1 MVRIAELEGYTGIE
15 NGIIPQDALKSVY
28 HDTTVGKAFQVDQ
41 PLTIGDGLSG
51 GEFIGD
57 TPITI
62 TVDSTVIRETDDRL
76 SDAREWTAPLV
87 PLDVALEGTSEDR
100 MAWSPLRVQ
109 QTISAGV
116 DKYGVT
122 SVNSKTGPAVELT
135 KDDIGLPNV
144 PNIDTSNADN
154 ITSGTLDSNR
164 LQFGN
169 TSNSVTEGND
179 SRLSNSRE
187 WIAPT
192 APDEVISQPN
202 NTTRYA
208 WTAQQIWKTIKSWFS
223 TINSDDLPEGTNNLY
238 YTENRVSS
246 NPAVQANTTKI
257 GAEGPVTTHSD
268 VTDAG
273 SGQIITSAERSKL
286 NNLDPNAEPNL
297 VTSVSGKTGDVLIN
311 KSDVGLSNVPDIDTS
326 NANNITSGTL
336 NSNRLQ
342 FGNTSNTV
350 TEGNDSRLFNSREW
364 IAPTAPDEV
373 VSQPNNTTRYAW
385 TAQQI
390 WKTIKSW
397 FSTINS
403 DDLPE
408 GTNNLYYTENRV
420 SSNPAVQANTT
431 KIGAEGPVTTHSDVT
446 DAGSGQIITSAE
458 RSKLN
463 NLDPNAEPNLVTS
476 VSGKTGDVLI
486 NKSDVGL
493 SNVPNVNTANAT
505 NITSGVLNG
514 SRLQYG
520 TVAGTPAQGNDA
532 RFSNSRE
539 WTASTV
545 SQSEAQSGQGTTRR
559 AWTSQRVRQ
568 NVSNY
573 TQPFTSAEKN
583 KLSQLDNS
591 KYLPINGTAV
601 NSSKLDDV
609 SLDKFVRN
617 DQDNVLYKDINIL
630 GTVQFRG
637 MSGTQFSNIG
647 GLSGVDVI
655 SADSSGAAFMS
666 FHRPGAYA
674 VYFGLDKDN
683 QLKVGGWSLGSN
695 VYKIWTS
702 GNDGSGSGLDADL
715 WDGNQFSS
723 YLNQAL
729 LTTSNPTFNTVYTN
743 SWFRSIGKK
752 GWYSETYK
760 GGIYMTDTNWIRTY
774 NKKALY
780 SSSEAIAVSH
790 TGAGAI
796 GCKGVRIGSGNIG
809 INGYIYFGN
818 SNRQM
823 LNLYNS
829 TYGIGVQSNT
839 LYIRSASDFAFYS
852 GGSHNDSRRNSGGGT
867 TVWSYNKDNDEIA
880 FFRNPRFTKSIVIEN
895 DGPTIQF
902 KDNSV
907 GRSFWIHNNSNR
919 LYILSDK
926 NNDNGWESPHP
937 AYWDD
942 PTQKAYFWD
951 KQVLTIETGIRK
963 DIVDTVNQH
972 TNWADN
978 KGVRF
983 GNDADYRILHDGNV
997 TVHNNYSG
1005 HIYHKQRAHGK
1016 NFYFQGEDS
1025 QGVNRALLY
1034 LYPNS
1039 SVNLFYKGIQKFRT
1053 ESYGVRVTPS
1063 MTLYDPTATYIDFN
1077 NNESADFNAR
1087 LICTSGTSSISTGNL
1102 EIQAGEITLAPKHPS
1117 SSSGMV
1123 YIASNNSS
1131 NSWAFND
1138 YSDGFLY
1145 IQQRKSDK
1153 TFDANVIRFGKS
1165 EIRHYAPLVNSS
1177 SKEIKDVQGS
1187 VSNGLEFVNKLNPVI
1202 YNYKGQ
1208 SNTEVG
1214 LIAEEVPD
1222 DSHLVYGQGSDSGI
1236 DYTKLSIYLIDA
1248 VKQLTKRIE
1257 ELEKA

>member
-1 MVRIAELEGYTGIE
+1 M
-15 NGIIPQDALKSVY
+15 
-28 HDTTVGKAFQVDQ
+28 
-41 PLTIGDGLSG
+41 
-51 GEFIGD
+51 
-57 TPITI
+57 
-62 TVDSTVIRETDDRL
+62 
-76 SDAREWTAPLV
+76 
-87 PLDVALEGTSEDR
+87 
-100 MAWSPLRVQ
+100 
-109 QTISAGV
+109 
-116 DKYGVT
+116 
-122 SVNSKTGPAVELT
+122 
-135 KDDIGLPNV
+135 
-144 PNIDTSNADN
+144 
-154 ITSGTLDSNR
+154 
-164 LQFGN
+164 
-169 TSNSVTEGND
+169 
-179 SRLSNSRE
+179 
-187 WIAPT
+187 
-192 APDEVISQPN
+192 
-202 NTTRYA
+202 
-208 WTAQQIWKTIKSWFS
+208 
-223 TINSDDLPEGTNNLY
+223 
-238 YTENRVSS
+238 
-246 NPAVQANTTKI
+246 
-257 GAEGPVTTHSD
+257 
-268 VTDAG
+268 
-273 SGQIITSAERSKL
+273 
-286 NNLDPNAEPNL
+286 
-297 VTSVSGKTGDVLIN
+297 
-311 KSDVGLSNVPDIDTS
+311 
-326 NANNITSGTL
+326 
-336 NSNRLQ
+336 
-342 FGNTSNTV
+342 
-350 TEGNDSRLFNSREW
+350 
-364 IAPTAPDEV
+364 

-408 GTNNLYYTENRV
+408 GNNNLYYTENRV

-431 KIGAEGPVTTHSDVT
+431 KVSAEGPVTTHSDVT

-493 SNVPNVNTANAT
+493 SNVPNVNTSNAT

-539 WTASTV
+539 WTAITV

-568 NVSNY
+568 NVANY

-601 NSSKLDDV
+601 NSSKLDNV
-609 SLDKFVRN
+609 SLDKFVR
-617 DQDNVLYKDINIL
+617 KDKTSDIK
-630 GTVQFRG
+630 GAVRFQG
-637 MSGTQFSNIG
+637 MSGTDFSKTG
-647 GLSGVDVI
+647 GLSGLDI
-655 SADSSGAAFMS
+655 QSAGSSGAAFMS

-715 WDGNQFSS
+715 WDGKQFSS

-743 SWFRSIGKK
+743 SWFRSHGNS
-752 GWYSETYK
+752 GWFSETYL
-760 GGIYMTDTNWIRTY
+760 GGIYMTDTTWIRTY
-774 NKKALY
+774 NKKALF

-809 INGYIYFGN
+809 MNGHIYFGN
-818 SNRQM
+818 SIRQM
-823 LNLYNS
+823 LNLYSS
-829 TYGIGVQSNT
+829 TYGIGVQSST

-852 GGSHNDSRRNSGGGT
+852 GGSHNNSRRNSGGGT
-867 TVWSYNKDNDEIA
+867 TVWSYNKDIDEIA
-880 FFRNPRFTKSIVIEN
+880 FFRNPRFTKTLVIEN
-895 DGPTIQF
+895 DAPTLHL

-907 GRSFWIHNNSNR
+907 GRSFWLHNNSNR
-919 LYILSDK
+919 LYILSD
-926 NNDNGWESPHP
+926 NDNDNAWESPYP

-951 KQVLTIETGIRK
+951 KQVLTTATGIRK
-963 DIVDTVNQH
+963 DIEDTVNQH
-972 TNWADN
+972 TRWAD
-978 KGVRF
+978 KKEVRL
-983 GNDADYRILHDGNV
+983 GSSADYRLQHDGSN
-997 TVHNNYSG
+997 TVHDNYTG
-1005 HIYHKQRAHGK
+1005 NVYHRQRAHGK

-1025 QGVNRALLY
+1025 QGINRALLY
-1034 LYPNS
+1034 MHPNS
-1039 SVNLFYKGIQKFRT
+1039 SVNLYYNGGLKLQT
-1053 ESYGVRVTPS
+1053 ATYGVRITPS
-1063 MTLYDPTATYIDFN
+1063 LTLYHPTTTYIDFN
-1077 NNESADFNAR
+1077 NNNSPDFNAR
-1087 LICTSGTSSISTGNL
+1087 IACSNGTNSYASGNL
-1102 EIQAGEITLAPKHPS
+1102 TLTAKDITLSLQTPNN
-1117 SSSGMV
+1117 SGIV
-1123 YIASNNSS
+1123 YIDSS
-1131 NSWAFND
+1131 RSTAKWALNA

-1145 IQQRKSDK
+1145 IQQRKPDK
-1153 TFDANVIRFGKS
+1153 SHEANVIRFGKS
-1165 EIRHYAPLVNSS
+1165 EVKHYVPLTSASS
-1177 SKEIKDVQGS
+1177 REIKDVQGS

-1222 DSHLVYGQGSDSGI
+1222 GSHLVYGQGSDSGI

>member
-1 MVRIAELEGYTGIE
+1 MAIITGTLQNSDHSPYIGSVRFQLNKLGVDPTALYLPTEVNVDSYGSFSVDLWPNTKSLQATYYLCTLDNGSTFKISIPEEKPNYTISEVILLDIGTLETSLSQIVQSNLVRIAELEGYTGIE

-257 GAEGPVTTHSD
+257 GAQGSVTTHSD

-273 SGQIITSAERSKL
+273 SGQII
-286 NNLDPNAEPNL
+286 
-297 VTSVSGKTGDVLIN
+297 
-311 KSDVGLSNVPDIDTS
+311 
-326 NANNITSGTL
+326 
-336 NSNRLQ
+336 
-342 FGNTSNTV
+342 
-350 TEGNDSRLFNSREW
+350 
-364 IAPTAPDEV
+364 
-373 VSQPNNTTRYAW
+373 
-385 TAQQI
+385 
-390 WKTIKSW
+390 
-397 FSTINS
+397 
-403 DDLPE
+403 
-408 GTNNLYYTENRV
+408 
-420 SSNPAVQANTT
+420 SS
-431 KIGAEGPVTTHSDVT
+431 E
-446 DAGSGQIITSAE
+446 E

>member
-1 MVRIAELEGYTGIE
+1 MAIITGTLKNSDDSPYVGSVRFQLNNLGVDPTALFLPTEVNVDSNGYFSVDLWPNTKSLQATYYRCTLDNGSTFNISIPQDKPNYTISEVILLELGTLEPSLSKIVQSNLVRIAELEGYTGIE
-15 NGIIPQDALKSVY
+15 NGLIPQDALNSVY

-41 PLTIGDGLSG
+41 PLTIGDGLIG

-169 TSNSVTEGND
+169 TSNTVTEGND
-179 SRLSNSRE
+179 FRLSNSRE
-187 WIAPT
+187 WVAST

-223 TINSDDLPEGTNNLY
+223 TINSDDLPEGTTNLY

-246 NPAVQANTTKI
+246 NPAVQANTNK
-257 GAEGPVTTHSD
+257 
-268 VTDAG
+268 
-273 SGQIITSAERSKL
+273 
-286 NNLDPNAEPNL
+286 
-297 VTSVSGKTGDVLIN
+297 VS
-311 KSDVGLSNVPDIDTS
+311 
-326 NANNITSGTL
+326 
-336 NSNRLQ
+336 
-342 FGNTSNTV
+342 
-350 TEGNDSRLFNSREW
+350 
-364 IAPTAPDEV
+364 
-373 VSQPNNTTRYAW
+373 
-385 TAQQI
+385 
-390 WKTIKSW
+390 
-397 FSTINS
+397 
-403 DDLPE
+403 
-408 GTNNLYYTENRV
+408 
-420 SSNPAVQANTT
+420 
-431 KIGAEGPVTTHSDVT
+431 AEGPVTTHSDVT

-545 SQSEAQSGQGTTRR
+545 SLSEAQSGQGTTRR
-559 AWTSQRVRQ
+559 AWTSERVRQ

-601 NSSKLDDV
+601 NSSKLDNV
-609 SLDKFVRN
+609 SLDKFVRK
-617 DQDNVLYKDINIL
+617 DQNSDIQGAVRL
-630 GTVQFRG
+630 QG
-637 MSGTQFSNIG
+637 MSGTDFSSSGN
-647 GLSGVDVI
+647 LSGLDI
-655 SADSSGAAFMS
+655 QSAASTGAAFMS
-666 FHRPGAYA
+666 FNRPGAYA

-683 QLKVGGWSLGSN
+683 QLKVGGWSLGTN
-695 VYKIWTS
+695 VYKVWTS

-715 WDGNQFSS
+715 WDGKQFSS

-743 SWFRSIGKK
+743 SWFRSIGTN
-752 GWYSETYK
+752 GWYSETFQ
-760 GGIYMTDTNWIRTY
+760 GGIHMTDNMWVRTY
-774 NKKALY
+774 NKKALL
-780 SSSEAIAVSH
+780 SSSEAQALSH

-796 GCKGVRIGSGNIG
+796 GCKGVRIGGGNIG
-809 INGYIYFGN
+809 MNGHIYFGN
-818 SNRQM
+818 SIRQM
-823 LNLYNS
+823 LNLYS
-829 TYGIGVQSNT
+829 DTYGIGVQSHT
-839 LYIRSASDFAFYS
+839 LYIRSASDFAFYY
-852 GGSHNDSRRNSGGGT
+852 GGSHNNARRNSGGGT
-867 TVWSYNKDNDEIA
+867 TIWSYNKDIDEIA
-880 FFRNPRFTKSIVIEN
+880 FFRNPRFTKTLVIEN
-895 DGPTIQF
+895 DSPTLHL

-907 GRSFWIHNNSNR
+907 GRSFWLHNNTNR
-919 LYILSDK
+919 FYILSD
-926 NNDNGWESPHP
+926 NDNDNAWEAPHP

-951 KQVLTIETGIRK
+951 KQVLTTETGIRK
-963 DIVDTVNQH
+963 DVEDTVNQH
-972 TNWADN
+972 TKWADN
-978 KGVRF
+978 KEVRL
-983 GNDADYRILHDGNV
+983 GSSADYRLQHDGSNSF
-997 TVHNNYSG
+997 HNNYTG
-1005 HIYHKQRAHGK
+1005 DVYHRQKDNGK
-1016 NFYFQGEDS
+1016 NFYFQGQDS
-1025 QGVNRALLY
+1025 SGINRPLLY
-1034 LYPNS
+1034 MYPDS
-1039 SVNLFYKGIQKFRT
+1039 SVWLYHKGELKFST
-1053 ESYGVRVTPS
+1053 ATYGVRVTPS
-1063 MTLYDPTATYIDFN
+1063 MTLYDPTSTYIDFN

-1087 LICTSGTSSISTGNL
+1087 IICLNGTSSNSTGNL
-1102 EIQAGEITLAPKHPS
+1102 TIKAGDITLAPTHPS
-1117 SSSGMV
+1117 SSNGLV
-1123 YIASNNSS
+1123 YIASNTSS
-1131 NSWAFND
+1131 NSWAFN
-1138 YSDGFLY
+1138 YFSDGFLY

-1177 SKEIKDVQGS
+1177 SREIKDVQGS

>member
-1 MVRIAELEGYTGIE
+1 MAIITGTLKNSDDSPYVGSVRFQLNKLGVDPTALYLPTEVNVDSYGSFSVELWPNTRSLQATYYKCSLDNGSIFNISIPEEKPNYTISEVILLDIGTLETSLSQIVQSNLVRIAELEGYTGIE
-15 NGIIPQDALKSVY
+15 NGLIPQDALKSVY

-41 PLTIGDGLSG
+41 PLTIGDGLIG

-87 PLDVALEGTSEDR
+87 PLDVALDGTSEDR

-144 PNIDTSNADN
+144 PNINTSNADN

-169 TSNSVTEGND
+169 TSNTVTEGND
-179 SRLSNSRE
+179 FRLSDSRE
-187 WIAPT
+187 WVAPT
-192 APDEVISQPN
+192 APDEVVSQSN

-246 NPAVQANTTKI
+246 NPDVQANTSKI
-257 GAEGPVTTHSD
+257 GAQGSVTTHSD

-273 SGQIITSAERSKL
+273 SGQIITSEERTKL
-286 NNLDPNAEPNL
+286 INLNPDAEPNS
-297 VTSVSGKTGDVLIN
+297 VFSVSGKTGDVLI
-311 KSDVGLSNVPDIDTS
+311 D
-326 NANNITSGTL
+326 
-336 NSNRLQ
+336 
-342 FGNTSNTV
+342 
-350 TEGNDSRLFNSREW
+350 
-364 IAPTAPDEV
+364 
-373 VSQPNNTTRYAW
+373 
-385 TAQQI
+385 
-390 WKTIKSW
+390 
-397 FSTINS
+397 
-403 DDLPE
+403 
-408 GTNNLYYTENRV
+408 
-420 SSNPAVQANTT
+420 
-431 KIGAEGPVTTHSDVT
+431 
-446 DAGSGQIITSAE
+446 
-458 RSKLN
+458 
-463 NLDPNAEPNLVTS
+463 
-476 VSGKTGDVLI
+476 
-486 NKSDVGL
+486 KSDVGL

-539 WTASTV
+539 WTAITV

-601 NSSKLDDV
+601 NSSKLDNV
-609 SLDKFVRN
+609 SLDKFVRK
-617 DQDNVLYKDINIL
+617 DQNSDIKGAVRL
-630 GTVQFRG
+630 QG
-637 MSGTQFSNIG
+637 MSGTDFSKTG
-647 GLSGVDVI
+647 GLSGLDI
-655 SADSSGAAFMS
+655 QSAGSSGAAFMS

-715 WDGNQFSS
+715 WDGKQFSS

-743 SWFRSIGKK
+743 SWFRSHGNS
-752 GWYSETYK
+752 GWFSETYL

-774 NKKALY
+774 NNKAIF
-780 SSSEAIAVSH
+780 SSSPAQAVSS
-790 TGAGAI
+790 TGAGAF
-796 GCKGVRIGSGNIG
+796 GCDGVRIGKGNIG
-809 INGYIYFGN
+809 MNGYLYFG
-818 SNRQM
+818 SATRQM
-823 LNLYNS
+823 LNLYSS
-829 TYGIGVQSNT
+829 TYGIGVQGST

-852 GGSHNDSRRNSGGGT
+852 GGSHNNSRRNSGGGT
-867 TVWSYNKDNDEIA
+867 TVWAYNKDIDEIA
-880 FFRNPRFTKSIVIEN
+880 FFRNPRFTKTLVIEN
-895 DGPTIQF
+895 DSPTLQF

-907 GRSFWIHNNSNR
+907 GRSFWLHNNSNR
-919 LYILSDK
+919 FYILSD
-926 NNDNGWESPHP
+926 NDNDNAWEAPYT

-951 KQVLTIETGIRK
+951 KQVLTTATGIRK
-963 DIVDTVNQH
+963 DIEDTVNQH
-972 TNWADN
+972 TRWAD
-978 KGVRF
+978 KKEVRL
-983 GNDADYRILHDGNV
+983 GSSADYRLQHTGAS
-997 TVHNNYSG
+997 TVHDNYTG
-1005 HIYHKQRAHGK
+1005 HVYHRQRAHGN

-1025 QGVNRALLY
+1025 QGINRALLY
-1034 LYPNS
+1034 MHPNS
-1039 SVNLFYKGIQKFRT
+1039 SVNLYYKGALKLKT
-1053 ESYGVRVTPS
+1053 ETYGVRITPS
-1063 MTLYDPTATYIDFN
+1063 ITLYHPTTTYIDFN
-1077 NNESADFNAR
+1077 NNEAADFNAR
-1087 LICTSGTSSISTGNL
+1087 LICTSGTSSTSTGNL
-1102 EIQAGEITLAPKHPS
+1102 EIQAGDITLAPTHPS

-1123 YIASNNSS
+1123 YIASNTSS

-1138 YSDGFLY
+1138 FSDGFLY

-1153 TFDANVIRFGKS
+1153 SFDANVIRFGKS

-1177 SKEIKDVQGS
+1177 SRELKDVQGS